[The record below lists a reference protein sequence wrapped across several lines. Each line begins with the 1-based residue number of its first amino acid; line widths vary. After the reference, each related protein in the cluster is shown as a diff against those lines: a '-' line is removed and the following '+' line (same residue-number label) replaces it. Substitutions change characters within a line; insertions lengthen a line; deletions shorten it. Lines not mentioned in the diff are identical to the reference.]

1 LYAKNTKCQ
10 WYIDSGCSKHM
21 TGYKKKILNM
31 KKKEKGSVAFGD
43 NVSTKILG
51 KCTITLGNKKNKE
64 EIVLLVE
71 I

>member
-1 LYAKNTKCQ
+1 
-10 WYIDSGCSKHM
+10 
-21 TGYKKKILNM
+21 M

-64 EIVLLVE
+64 EIMLLVE